1 MSNNCRVIMIGCS
14 PSSPGG
20 ISSVISTYK
29 RHGLFGDNV
38 KYISSYN
45 SPNKILVILNFTF
58 ACIKLIFNLIFF
70 GVDIVHVHSASR
82 GSFWRKYIFLK
93 IASLFGVKTVFH
105 LHSGEFV
112 NFYSCQSLS
121 VKKKIKSFLENV
133 DLVIVLSPYWEKQLS
148 NISKLIHTKVLFNPV
163 DKVLDVFDRVS
174 NQILFLGRLRKEKG
188 VFELLE
194 SCKSL
199 STKGIDYHLILAGDG
214 DLDFFEDKCKQ
225 LCIDENVTITGWVQG
240 EEKNRYLVSSD
251 IFVLPSYFEG
261 LPIGVLEAMI
271 NNVVVVASSV
281 GGIPDVI
288 VDKKHG
294 LLVEPMKV
302 EPLAS
307 ALESLLIDEPLK
319 EELRK
324 DALDRA
330 LRYFDTNK
338 IIAKLNDYYFQ
349 LKG

>member
-1 MSNNCRVIMIGCS
+1 MISNCKVVMIGCS
-14 PSSPGG
+14 PSSLGG

-29 RHGLFGDNV
+29 RHGFFEDDV

-45 SPNKILVILNFTF
+45 SSNKILVVLNFIF
-58 ACIKLIFNLIFF
+58 ACIKLIYSLISFRI
-70 GVDIVHVHSASR
+70 DIVHVHSASR
-82 GSFWRKYIFLK
+82 GSFWRKYVFLK
-93 IASLFGVKTVFH
+93 IASFFSVKTVFH

-112 NFYSCQSLS
+112 NFYLCQSLN
-121 VKKKIKSFLENV
+121 VQKKIKSFLENV
-133 DLVIVLSPYWEKQLS
+133 DLVIVLTPYWEKQLS
-148 NISKLIHTKVLFNPV
+148 NISRSINIKILFNPV
-163 DKVLDVFDRVS
+163 DKELDVFDRFN

-194 SCKSL
+194 SCKIL
-199 STKGIDYHLILAGDG
+199 SSKGIDYHLILAGDG

-240 EEKNRYLVSSD
+240 KEKNKYLLSSD
-251 IFVLPSYFEG
+251 VFVLPSYFEG

-271 NNVVVVASSV
+271 NNVVVVASNV

-302 EPLAS
+302 ESLVS
-307 ALESLLIDEPLK
+307 ALQLLLTDESLK
-319 EELRK
+319 EKLRG
-324 DALDRA
+324 DAADRA
-330 LRYFDTNK
+330 LRCFDTNK
-338 IIAKLNDYYFQ
+338 IIAKLNNYYFQ
-349 LKG
+349 LQG